1 MASAARK
8 CVNYFALTVLCITM
22 HLPFASSA
30 AAQNI
35 INVPATQPTIQ
46 AGINAASNGDT
57 VLVAP
62 GTYTENINFG
72 GKSITVT
79 SSGGPSVTIID
90 GGAKG
95 SVVTFNTGETTS
107 SVLSGFT
114 IQNGTSQP
122 ENYYEG
128 SGIYIGNSSPMISGN
143 QIVKNTGCGNGM
155 GIGVYFGSPVIEHN
169 VISNNARTLCSG
181 GTGGG
186 GILIGGNSSA
196 QILYNTITNNSMV
209 MGDGGGISLVAA
221 GTPTIRGN
229 FISGNSAATQ
239 GGGIVMSNQSDALI
253 IQNII
258 LGNTADEGAGIAAL
272 VPSGAVGP
280 LLVNNTIAGN
290 NARQATGSGVFIDGY
305 DTQTQLI
312 NNIIVGVPGQTA
324 AACGNLANVT
334 PVFQFNDVFSS
345 QGTPYGGICTDQTG
359 LNGNISSDPS
369 FMSAANSDF
378 HLQLGSP
385 AIDTGNN
392 TAPNLPTTDFD
403 GNPRIADG
411 NNDGVATVDLGAY
424 EVVNTSAANLS
435 PNSLSF
441 APQVIGTS
449 SAPQYT
455 ALSSTGTTGFQITSF
470 QISSEFSATT
480 SCPALGQPGGFAGVA
495 TGTSCTYTVSFT
507 PTATPAPSGYIP
519 IGPLTGVLTVNGTNG
534 SSLVVALSGT
544 ALQQNADASL
554 STGYLQYAVQPV
566 GTSSAPQPVILTNL
580 GGPALSISSII
591 ASQQFSETDNCP
603 SSLAGGASCTINV
616 TFTPTATGNVNGTLT
631 IIDNSTYYFY
641 TRSPQTVTLNGQGG
655 TANANPSLSG
665 INFGN
670 QVLNTSSSPINA
682 TLSNS
687 GNLPLTV
694 NSIASSG
701 DFAQTNNC
709 GTTLAPSASCV
720 ITITFSPTALGAR
733 TGNVTISDNSFYGSP
748 QLITLNGT
756 GVTRAAVSLSA
767 ASLTFSGQTIATT
780 SAPQAVTL
788 TNSGGGSLS
797 ISSIAAS
804 QPFAQTNNCPASL
817 SGGASCT
824 ISVTFT
830 PQSAGSANGAVTI
843 TDSASGSP
851 HSVTL
856 SGTGITPAAVSLSPT
871 SLTFPATQVGTT
883 SAPQTITLTNTGGA
897 SLIISSLATSQPFA
911 ETTNCPTSLAGGASC
926 TISVSFTPQA
936 SGNANGGVTIIDNA
950 SGSPQTVSL
959 SGTGATAATAP
970 TLSPSSLA
978 FGDQIVGVASSQ
990 KVVRFAATGSVALNI
1005 YSIATT
1011 GPFTQTNNCPAT
1023 LSPGGSCNIDIV
1035 FKPTAYGPANGT
1047 LTISDNGAGT
1057 PQSVPLSG
1065 NGQDFALAATPSSV
1079 SVNRGTNATYT
1090 VTATELG
1097 DSYNS
1102 PVYLSCL
1109 GLPASTY
1116 CSFSPSGVTP
1126 GAGSASSTLTIQTTS
1141 STPAGTY
1148 TITIRGRSLVNHT
1161 TTVTLVAN

>member
-8 CVNYFALTVLCITM
+8 CVNYFALTILCITM

-30 AAQNI
+30 AAQNV

-72 GKSITVT
+72 GKAITVT

-95 SVVTFNTGETTS
+95 TVVTFNSGETTS

-114 IQNGTSQP
+114 IRNGLQNGYDGGGISISSASPTITG
-122 ENYYEG
+122 NIITG
-128 SGIYIGNSSPMISGN
+128 NHAVDGCGIYVGGGSALIQNNTITGND
-143 QIVKNTGCGNGM
+143 QTG
-155 GIGVYFGSPVIEHN
+155 
-169 VISNNARTLCSG
+169 AG
-181 GTGGG
+181 GGGEGGG
-186 GILIGGNSSA
+186 GILVSGSSSPQIIG
-196 QILYNTITNNSMV
+196 NTITNNSV
-209 MGDGGGISLVAA
+209 ANGGNGGGISVDLFSS
-221 GTPTIRGN
+221 PLIRGN
-229 FISGNSAATQ
+229 LIQGNTAYNLGGGVALNSYNASILVQNLILNNASQGGGSGAGLYVSSGNSSTQ
-239 GGGIVMSNQSDALI
+239 TI
-253 IQNII
+253 I
-258 LGNTADEGAGIAAL
+258 T
-272 VPSGAVGP
+272 
-280 LLVNNTIAGN
+280 NNTIAGN
-290 NARQATGSGVFIDGY
+290 SAYDFTSGVFISGY
-305 DTQTQLI
+305 GQNATFR
-312 NNIIVGVPGQTA
+312 NNVVVAPVGQNA
-324 AACGNLANVT
+324 VT
-334 PVFQFNDVFSS
+334 CNPLYISVSPVFSHNDAFTP
-345 QGTPYGGICTDQTG
+345 QGTAWSGICDTTS
-359 LNGNISSDPS
+359 NPGNISADPL
-369 FMSAANSDF
+369 FMSAANGDF
-378 HLQLGSP
+378 HLQAGSP
-385 AIDTGNN
+385 AIDAGDN
-392 TAPNLPTTDFD
+392 TAPNLPASDFD
-403 GNPRIADG
+403 GNPRIVG
-411 NNDGVATVDLGAY
+411 TIDLGAY
-424 EVVNTSAANLS
+424 EVVNTSAASLS

-470 QISSEFSATT
+470 QVTSGFSATT
-480 SCPALGQPGGFAGVA
+480 NCPILGQLGGSSGVSS
-495 TGTSCTYTVSFT
+495 GTSCIFTISFT
-507 PTATPAPSGYIP
+507 PTATPWPSGYLP
-519 IGPLTGVLTVNGTNG
+519 IGPLTGTLTVNGTNG
-534 SSLVVALSGT
+534 SSLVVSLSGT

-554 STGYLQYAVQPV
+554 STSYLQYAAQQV

-631 IIDNSTYYFY
+631 ITDNSTYYFY

-655 TANANPSLSG
+655 TANANLSLSG

-756 GVTRAAVSLSA
+756 GVTPAAVSLSA
-767 ASLTFSGQTIATT
+767 ASLTFSGQVIGAT
-780 SAPQAVTL
+780 SAAQTVTL
-788 TNSGGGSLS
+788 TNRGGASLNISG
-797 ISSIAAS
+797 IAAT

-817 SGGASCT
+817 AGGASCT

-830 PQSAGSANGAVTI
+830 PQTSGAANGAVTI
-843 TDSASGSP
+843 SDSASGSP

-856 SGTGITPAAVSLSPT
+856 SGTGVTPAAVSLSPT

-897 SLIISSLATSQPFA
+897 SLSINSIAASQSFA
-911 ETTNCPTSLAGGASC
+911 QTNNCPASLAGGASC
-926 TISVSFTPQA
+926 TISVAFTPQA
-936 SGNANGGVTIIDNA
+936 SGTANGGVTIVDNA
-950 SGSPQTVSL
+950 SSSPQTVSL
-959 SGTGATAATAP
+959 SGTGATNVATAP

-978 FGDQIVGVASSQ
+978 FGDQIVGVASSKQ
-990 KVVRFAATGSVALNI
+990 VVKLTATGSVALNI
-1005 YSIATT
+1005 YSIATS
-1011 GPFTQTNNCPAT
+1011 GPFTQTNNCPAS
-1023 LSPGGSCNIDIV
+1023 LSPETSCNISVV
-1035 FKPTAYGPANGT
+1035 FQPTAYGPASGT

-1057 PQSVPLSG
+1057 HQSVPLSG
-1065 NGQDFALAATPSSV
+1065 NGQDFALTATPSSV
-1079 SVNRGTNATYT
+1079 SVNRGTNAIYT
-1090 VTATELG
+1090 VTASELG

-1102 PVYLSCL
+1102 TVWLSCL

-1141 STPAGTY
+1141 NTPAGTY